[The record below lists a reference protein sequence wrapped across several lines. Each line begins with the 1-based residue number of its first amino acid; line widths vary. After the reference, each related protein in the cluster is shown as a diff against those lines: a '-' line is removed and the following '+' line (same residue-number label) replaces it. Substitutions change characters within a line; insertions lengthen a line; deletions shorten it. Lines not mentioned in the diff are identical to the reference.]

1 LSKIYNYENFI
12 FEHSTRLGHLL
23 QLESEYKRLLKDDS
37 NNSELEVVCDKIC
50 KLLYLRNY
58 QIVKGIVNVEDTVML
73 DSRSLHGSKKIK
85 TIPVKFGIIEGSFFC
100 DRNALISLDGSP
112 KEVGQTFDC
121 HMNDLTTLTGCPE
134 IIGSDFH
141 CGENLLTSLVDGPKS
156 VNGFYSFS
164 NNHIYELTGFC
175 EDFDGDV
182 FYHNNPVEEVLDLF
196 AETGDKLG
204 RVIDLLNELD
214 VIRQNEIV
222 LDRLIDCGYQFGLEI
237 PDTIT
242 FKNYKVI

>member
-1 LSKIYNYENFI
+1 MSKIYNYENFI
-12 FEHSTRLGHLL
+12 SEHLTQFGSLL
-23 QLESEYKRLLKDDS
+23 QLESEYKKLLEEDATNPQLDII
-37 NNSELEVVCDKIC
+37 CDKIC
-50 KLLYLRNY
+50 KLLHLGNY
-58 QIVKGIVNVEDTVML
+58 QIIKGIVNVEDTVML
-73 DSRSLHGSKKIK
+73 DSRSLHGSKKIQ

-112 KEVGQTFDC
+112 KQVSQTFDC

-175 EDFDGDV
+175 EHFDGEV
-182 FYHNNPVEEVLDLF
+182 FFHNNPVEEVLDLF
-196 AETGDKLG
+196 GETGDKLG
-204 RVIDLLNELD
+204 KVIDLLNEWD

>member
-1 LSKIYNYENFI
+1 LSKIYNYQNFI
-12 FEHSTRLGHLL
+12 FEHLTRLGHLL
-23 QLESEYKRLLKDDS
+23 QLESQYKRLLKDDS
-37 NNSELEVVCDKIC
+37 NNPELDEICDKIC

-58 QIVKGIVNVEDTVML
+58 RIDKGIVNVEDTVML
-73 DSRSLHGSKKIK
+73 DSRSLHGSKKIQ

-121 HMNDLTTLTGCPE
+121 HENNLKTLTGCSE

-164 NNHIYELTGFC
+164 NNQIYELTGFC
-175 EDFDGDV
+175 ENFDGDV
-182 FYHNNPVEEVLDLF
+182 FFHNNPVEEVLNLF
-196 AETGDKLG
+196 GETGDKLG
-204 RVIDLLNELD
+204 RVIDLLNEWD

-242 FKNYKVI
+242 FKNYTLI

>member
-1 LSKIYNYENFI
+1 MSKIYNYENFI
-12 FEHSTRLGHLL
+12 SEHLTQFGALL
-23 QLESEYKRLLKDDS
+23 QLESEYKKLLEEDATNPQLDII
-37 NNSELEVVCDKIC
+37 CDKIC
-50 KLLYLRNY
+50 KLLRLRNY

-73 DSRSLHGSKKIK
+73 DSRSLHGSKKIQN
-85 TIPVKFGIIEGSFFC
+85 IPVKFGIIEGSFFC
-100 DRNALISLDGSP
+100 DRNALVSLDGSP
-112 KEVGQTFDC
+112 KQVSQTFDC

-175 EDFDGDV
+175 EHFDGDV
-182 FYHNNPVEEVLDLF
+182 FFHNNPVEEVLNLF
-196 AETGDKLG
+196 GETGDKLG
-204 RVIDLLNELD
+204 KVIDLLNELD

-242 FKNYKVI
+242 FKNYTLI

>member
-1 LSKIYNYENFI
+1 MSKIYNYENFI
-12 FEHSTRLGHLL
+12 SEHLTQFGALL
-23 QLESEYKRLLKDDS
+23 QLESEYKKLLEEDATNPQLDII
-37 NNSELEVVCDKIC
+37 CDKIC
-50 KLLYLRNY
+50 KLLRLRNY

-73 DSRSLHGSKKIK
+73 DSRSLHGSKKIQ

-112 KEVGQTFDC
+112 KQVSQTFDC

-175 EDFDGDV
+175 EHFDGEV
-182 FYHNNPVEEVLDLF
+182 FFHNNPVEEVLDLF
-196 AETGDKLG
+196 GETGDKLG
-204 RVIDLLNELD
+204 KVIDLLNELD

-242 FKNYKVI
+242 FKNYTLI

>member
-1 LSKIYNYENFI
+1 MSKIYNYENFI

-23 QLESEYKRLLKDDS
+23 QLESEYKRLLKDDP

-73 DSRSLHGSKKIK
+73 DSRSLHGSKKIQ

-112 KEVGQTFDC
+112 KEVGKTFDC
-121 HMNDLTTLTGCPE
+121 HENSLKTLTGCPE

-141 CGENLLTSLVDGPKS
+141 CGENLLTSLVYGPKS

-196 AETGDKLG
+196 GETGDKLG
-204 RVIDLLNELD
+204 KVIDLLNELD

-222 LDRLIDCGYQFGLEI
+222 LDRLVDVGYQFGLEI

>member
-1 LSKIYNYENFI
+1 MSKIYNYENFI
-12 FEHSTRLGHLL
+12 FEHSTRLGTFL
-23 QLESEYKRLLKDDS
+23 QLESEYKKLLKDDP
-37 NNSELEVVCDKIC
+37 NNPELEVVCDKIC

-58 QIVKGIVNVEDTVML
+58 QIVKGIVNVEGSVVL
-73 DSRSLHGSKKIK
+73 DSRSLHGSKKIQ

-100 DRNALISLDGSP
+100 DRNALISLNGSP

-121 HMNDLTTLTGCPE
+121 HENSLTTLTGCPE

-141 CGENLLTSLVDGPKS
+141 CGENFLTSLVDGPKS

-164 NNHIYELTGFC
+164 NNQIYELTGFC
-175 EDFDGDV
+175 ENFDDSV
-182 FYHNNPVEEVLDLF
+182 FYHNTPVEEVLNLF
-196 AETGDKLG
+196 GKTGDNLG
-204 RVIDLLNELD
+204 RVIDLLNEWD

-237 PDTIT
+237 PDTIK
-242 FKNYKVI
+242 FENYKVI

>member
-1 LSKIYNYENFI
+1 MSKIYNYENFI

>member
-1 LSKIYNYENFI
+1 MSKIYNYENFI

-23 QLESEYKRLLKDDS
+23 QLESEYKRLLKDDP

-58 QIVKGIVNVEDTVML
+58 RIVKGIVNVEDTVML
-73 DSRSLHGSKKIK
+73 DSRSLHGSKKIQ

>member
-1 LSKIYNYENFI
+1 M
-12 FEHSTRLGHLL
+12 
-23 QLESEYKRLLKDDS
+23 KDDP
-37 NNSELEVVCDKIC
+37 NNPELEVVCDKIC

-58 QIVKGIVNVEDTVML
+58 QIVKGIVNVEGSVVL
-73 DSRSLHGSKKIK
+73 DSRSLHGSKKIQ

-112 KEVGQTFDC
+112 KQVSQTFDC

-175 EDFDGDV
+175 EHFDDSV
-182 FYHNNPVEEVLDLF
+182 FFHNNPVEEVLNLF
-196 AETGDKLG
+196 GETGDKLG
-204 RVIDLLNELD
+204 KVIDLLNELD

-242 FKNYKVI
+242 FKNYTLI

>member
-1 LSKIYNYENFI
+1 MSKIYNYENFI
-12 FEHSTRLGHLL
+12 SEHLTQFGALL
-23 QLESEYKRLLKDDS
+23 QLESEYKKLLEEDATNPQLDII
-37 NNSELEVVCDKIC
+37 CDKIC
-50 KLLYLRNY
+50 KLLRLRNY

-73 DSRSLHGSKKIK
+73 DSRSLHGSKKIQ

-112 KEVGQTFDC
+112 KQVSQTFDC

-175 EDFDGDV
+175 EHFDGDV
-182 FYHNNPVEEVLDLF
+182 FFHNNPVEEVLNLF
-196 AETGDKLG
+196 GETGDKLG
-204 RVIDLLNELD
+204 KVIDLLNELD

-242 FKNYKVI
+242 FKNYTLI

>member
-1 LSKIYNYENFI
+1 MSKIYNYENFI
-12 FEHSTRLGHLL
+12 FEHSTRLGTFL
-23 QLESEYKRLLKDDS
+23 QLESEYKKLLKDDP
-37 NNSELEVVCDKIC
+37 NNPELEVVCDKIC

-73 DSRSLHGSKKIK
+73 DSRSLHGSKKIQ

-112 KEVGQTFDC
+112 KQVSQTFDC

-175 EDFDGDV
+175 EHFDGEV
-182 FYHNNPVEEVLDLF
+182 FFHNNPVEEVLDLF
-196 AETGDKLG
+196 GETGDKLG
-204 RVIDLLNELD
+204 KVIDLLNELD

-237 PDTIT
+237 PDTIK
-242 FKNYKVI
+242 FENYTLI

>member
-1 LSKIYNYENFI
+1 MSKIYNYENFI

-23 QLESEYKRLLKDDS
+23 QLESEYKRLLKDDP

-73 DSRSLHGSKKIK
+73 DSRSLHGSKKIQ

>member
-1 LSKIYNYENFI
+1 MTKICNYENFI

-37 NNSELEVVCDKIC
+37 NNPELEVVCDKIC
-50 KLLYLRNY
+50 KLLYLQNY

-73 DSRSLHGSKKIK
+73 DSRSLHGSKKIQN
-85 TIPVKFGIIEGSFFC
+85 IPVKFGIIEGSFFC

-121 HMNDLTTLTGCPE
+121 HENSLKTLTGCPE

-164 NNHIYELTGFC
+164 NNQIYELVGFC
-175 EDFDGDV
+175 ENFDGEI
-182 FYHNNPVEEVLDLF
+182 FFHNNPVEEVLNIF
-196 AETGDKLG
+196 GETGDKLG
-204 RVIDLLNELD
+204 KVIDLLNELD

-222 LDRLIDCGYQFGLEI
+222 LDRLIDCGYNFGIEI

-242 FKNYKVI
+242 FKNYTLI

>member
-1 LSKIYNYENFI
+1 MSKIYNYENFI
-12 FEHSTRLGHLL
+12 FEHSTRFGSLL
-23 QLESEYKRLLKDDS
+23 QLESEYKRLLKDDP

-73 DSRSLHGSKKIK
+73 DSRSLHGSKKIQ

-196 AETGDKLG
+196 GETGDKLG
-204 RVIDLLNELD
+204 KVIDLLNELD
-214 VIRQNEIV
+214 VLRQNEIV
-222 LDRLIDCGYQFGLEI
+222 LDRLVDVGYQFGLEI